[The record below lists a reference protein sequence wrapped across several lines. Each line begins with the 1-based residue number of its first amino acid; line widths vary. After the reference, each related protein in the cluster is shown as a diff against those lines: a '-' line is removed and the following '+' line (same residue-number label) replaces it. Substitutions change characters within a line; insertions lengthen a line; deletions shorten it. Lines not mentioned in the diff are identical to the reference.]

1 MSRLHRPTFLPSPCS
16 RRIACQHIRFHS
28 YIRFSAQL
36 MRFLSSYSHARSRPL
51 MSSTQ
56 SEKRSREKIPPWIC
70 RGRIEQHFHPE
81 SPKTQRSQAASS
93 SVVSNVPEEVDPGK
107 VLEFPDQ
114 TGNMSEERKSRVI
127 AEEAKFR
134 EMRWETFRV
143 ALGRFT
149 DEGDVQMCS
158 HVFCIGT

>member
-1 MSRLHRPTFLPSPCS
+1 M
-16 RRIACQHIRFHS
+16 
-28 YIRFSAQL
+28 
-36 MRFLSSYSHARSRPL
+36 
-51 MSSTQ
+51 
-56 SEKRSREKIPPWIC
+56 
-70 RGRIEQHFHPE
+70 
-81 SPKTQRSQAASS
+81 
-93 SVVSNVPEEVDPGK
+93 PEEVDPGK

-134 EMRWETFRV
+134 EMRWETLRV

-158 HVFCIGT
+158 MLSVVAPGELRVDKRRIARFLESYIGKYSRSRLSKFAVNPTCQIS